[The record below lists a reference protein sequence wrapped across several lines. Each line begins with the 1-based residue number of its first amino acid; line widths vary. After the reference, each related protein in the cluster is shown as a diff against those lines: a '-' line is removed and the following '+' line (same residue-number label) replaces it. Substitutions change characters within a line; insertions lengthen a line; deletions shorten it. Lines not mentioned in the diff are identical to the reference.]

1 MADQPLTYES
11 RDGVAII
18 TLNRPEKRNAINNDM
33 ALALRDAW
41 IRLNESDDRVG
52 VITHVGEHFTGGA
65 DIKSPPQDFPACVPN
80 VGVALAK
87 PLIAAVGGWVV
98 GGGVV
103 IVQMCDLCVAAE
115 DARFMFPEA
124 KVGFTGA
131 VIAGLAGRI
140 PHKVAMELMLL
151 GEAVGAQRMYEV
163 GLVNK
168 MTAPGKQLEAALEY
182 ARKLATNA
190 PLVVQLLREFV
201 GQVIPKGPSELTAIG
216 RLAVSAVRQSEDA
229 QEGIAAF
236 KEKRKP
242 KFKGR

>member
-1 MADQPLTYES
+1 
-11 RDGVAII
+11 
-18 TLNRPEKRNAINNDM
+18 
-33 ALALRDAW
+33 
-41 IRLNESDDRVG
+41 
-52 VITHVGEHFTGGA
+52 
-65 DIKSPPQDFPACVPN
+65 
-80 VGVALAK
+80 
-87 PLIAAVGGWVV
+87 
-98 GGGVV
+98 
-103 IVQMCDLCVAAE
+103 
-115 DARFMFPEA
+115 
-124 KVGFTGA
+124 
-131 VIAGLAGRI
+131 
-140 PHKVAMELMLL
+140 
-151 GEAVGAQRMYEV
+151 MYEV